1 MGFIKHLKTECWN
14 GKSVGGKVKTIL
26 LAATTLIFCLFV
38 TLFLIAM
45 FINAPQIAV
54 LIFSLVVVV
63 VGLWGVITLFE
74 EWGQY
79 KRKRTDRW

>member
-1 MGFIKHLKTECWN
+1 MGFFKHLKTEYWN
-14 GKSVGGKVKTIL
+14 RKSVGGKVKTIL

-45 FINAPQIAV
+45 IVDVLWIAAIILSV
-54 LIFSLVVVV
+54 AVVV
-63 VGLWGVITLFE
+63 VGFWGVVTLFE

-79 KRKRTDRW
+79 KRKRTDR

>member
-1 MGFIKHLKTECWN
+1 MEFFKHLKTGYWN
-14 GKSVGGKVKTIL
+14 RKSVGGKVKTTL

-38 TLFLIAM
+38 TLFLIVM
-45 FINAPQIAV
+45 FINAPQIAA
-54 LIFSLVVVV
+54 LIFSLVVAV

>member
-1 MGFIKHLKTECWN
+1 MEFFKHLKTEYWN
-14 GKSVGGKVKTIL
+14 RKSVGGKVKTTL

-38 TLFLIAM
+38 TLFLIVM
-45 FINAPQIAV
+45 FINAPQIAA
-54 LIFSLVVVV
+54 LIFGLVTVV

>member
-1 MGFIKHLKTECWN
+1 MKFLKHLKTEYWD

-26 LAATTLIFCLFV
+26 LAAMTLIFCLFV
-38 TLFLIAM
+38 TLFLIAIL
-45 FINAPQIAV
+45 INVPEIAV
-54 LIFSLVVVV
+54 ISFSLAVAV

-74 EWGQY
+74 EWGEY

>member
-1 MGFIKHLKTECWN
+1 MKFLKHLKTEYWDN
-14 GKSVGGKVKTIL
+14 KSVGGRVKTAL
-26 LAATTLIFCLFV
+26 LAAATLIFCLFV
-38 TLFLIAM
+38 TLLLIAM
-45 FINAPQIAV
+45 IINAPWIAV
-54 LIFSLVVVV
+54 TIFSLAATV

>member
-1 MGFIKHLKTECWN
+1 MEFFKHLKREHWDS
-14 GKSVGGKVKTIL
+14 KSAGGKVKTTL
-26 LAATTLIFCLFV
+26 LAAATLIFCLFV
-38 TLFLIAM
+38 TLLLIAM
-45 FINAPQIAV
+45 FIHAPWIAV
-54 LIFSLVVVV
+54 IIFCLAVTV

>member
-1 MGFIKHLKTECWN
+1 MEFFKHLKTEYWN
-14 GKSVGGKVKTIL
+14 RNGVGGKVKTIL
-26 LAATTLIFCLFV
+26 LAAMTLIFGLFV
-38 TLFLIAM
+38 TLSLLAM
-45 FINAPQIAV
+45 FIHAPWIAV
-54 LIFSLVVVV
+54 IIFSLSVAV

>member
-1 MGFIKHLKTECWN
+1 MEFLRHLKIKHWDGE
-14 GKSVGGKVKTIL
+14 SVRGKVKITL
-26 LAATTLIFCLFV
+26 LAAMTFIFCLFV
-38 TLFLIAM
+38 TLFLIAV
-45 FINAPQIAV
+45 FTIAPQIAV
-54 LIFSLVVVV
+54 VIFGLAVVG

>member
-1 MGFIKHLKTECWN
+1 MEFFKHLKINHWDSE
-14 GKSVGGKVKTIL
+14 SVGGKVKTIL
-26 LAATTLIFCLFV
+26 LAAMTLIFCLFV

-54 LIFSLVVVV
+54 LIFGLAVTV

-74 EWGQY
+74 EWGEY

>member
-1 MGFIKHLKTECWN
+1 MKFLKHLKTEYWD

-26 LAATTLIFCLFV
+26 LAAATLIFCLFV
-38 TLFLIAM
+38 TLFLIAIL
-45 FINAPQIAV
+45 INVPEIAV
-54 LIFSLVVVV
+54 ISFSLAVAV

-74 EWGQY
+74 EWGEY

>member
-1 MGFIKHLKTECWN
+1 MEFFKHLKTEYWN

-26 LAATTLIFCLFV
+26 LATMTLIFSLFV
-38 TLFLIAM
+38 TLFVVAM
-45 FINAPQIAV
+45 FIHAPWIAV
-54 LIFSLVVVV
+54 IIFSLAVVV

>member
-1 MGFIKHLKTECWN
+1 MKFFKHLKTEYWDRV
-14 GKSVGGKVKTIL
+14 SVGGKVKTIL
-26 LAATTLIFCLFV
+26 LAAMTLIFCLFV
-38 TLFLIAM
+38 TLLLISM
-45 FINAPQIAV
+45 IINAPQIAAF
-54 LIFSLVVVV
+54 IFGVAVAV

>member
-1 MGFIKHLKTECWN
+1 MEFFKHLKIKHWDKE
-14 GKSVGGKVKTIL
+14 SVGGKVKTVL
-26 LAATTLIFCLFV
+26 LAAMTLIFCLFV
-38 TLFLIAM
+38 TLLLIAM
-45 FINAPQIAV
+45 FIIAPQIAAF
-54 LIFSLVVVV
+54 IFGLAVAV